1 MYFNNRHKLS
11 ILPNLLCSIQMSLM
25 SLSVMSQSLMNSLS
39 AMFSMKSTCL
49 VLIFL
54 LPGVLR
60 MPTQDAGWGS
70 SEKVGEVE
78 EEGGEGKDEREEEE
92 EESPL
97 GGLAGGGGVLSRSDT
112 ESDRG
117 TGAGVGSGG
126 LK

>member
-1 MYFNNRHKLS
+1 
-11 ILPNLLCSIQMSLM
+11 MSLM

-60 MPTQDAGWGS
+60 MPTQEAGWGS
-70 SEKVGEVE
+70 REKVGEVE
-78 EEGGEGKDEREEEE
+78 EEEGGDGKEEREDEEEE
-92 EESPL
+92 ERR

-112 ESDRG
+112 ESVRG
-117 TGAGVGSGG
+117 SGAGAGSGG

>member
-11 ILPNLLCSIQMSLM
+11 ILRISLDSIQMSLM

-39 AMFSMKSTCL
+39 AMFSMKSTCF

-54 LPGVLR
+54 LPGVFR
-60 MPTQDAGWGS
+60 MPTQEAGWGS

-78 EEGGEGKDEREEEE
+78 EEGGDGKEEREEEE
-92 EESPL
+92 EEERR

-112 ESDRG
+112 ESVRGSG
-117 TGAGVGSGG
+117 TGAGSKG

>member
-1 MYFNNRHKLS
+1 
-11 ILPNLLCSIQMSLM
+11 MSLM

-60 MPTQDAGWGS
+60 MPTQEAGWGS
-70 SEKVGEVE
+70 REKVGEVE
-78 EEGGEGKDEREEEE
+78 EEEEGGDGKEEREDEEE
-92 EESPL
+92 RR

-112 ESDRG
+112 ESVRGSG
-117 TGAGVGSGG
+117 TGAGSGG

>member
-1 MYFNNRHKLS
+1 MLPKL
-11 ILPNLLCSIQMSLM
+11 LRSIQMSLM

-60 MPTQDAGWGS
+60 MPTQEAGWGS